1 MSRGRTMKGVARW
14 ASLIGA
20 LVSSRPGA
28 AGPLT
33 VQQVRNAR
41 ACLPSLADPPDR
53 LIQFADGRYS
63 SADVPFADMRT
74 AAAGTL
80 DGHQSVVAEIVWNTG
95 GSGNWEVVVL
105 CREENAAPEC
115 RRVYSPAPDLP
126 DGGTMVGRIEI
137 RDNRIYLFGD
147 DPRHQRTNLGP
158 LIVTTAA
165 FQPCRLQ

>member
-1 MSRGRTMKGVARW
+1 MVNVARAVIDHWYSTGLKRPHARDEGRRASFMSRGRTMKGVARW

-74 AAAGTL
+74 A
-80 DGHQSVVAEIVWNTG
+80 
-95 GSGNWEVVVL
+95 
-105 CREENAAPEC
+105 
-115 RRVYSPAPDLP
+115 
-126 DGGTMVGRIEI
+126 
-137 RDNRIYLFGD
+137 
-147 DPRHQRTNLGP
+147 
-158 LIVTTAA
+158 
-165 FQPCRLQ
+165 